1 VALKQL
7 VSIELYIF
15 LQCIVADKLKTFFD
29 PLQLH
34 VDGDGVDV
42 VEEVAVGRVVLVE
55 VLEVAGDG
63 EIDHEHHSH

>member
-1 VALKQL
+1 MALKQL

-15 LQCIVADKLKTFFD
+15 LQCSVANKLKTLFD

-34 VDGDGVDV
+34 RDGVDV